1 MFPYWNYINE
11 SYVAQI
17 WPESADLDPAAYA
30 SLMSTANALCRAYA
44 PVLPDETAVPDPYKL
59 AEIITARDIW
69 SKMGGGNADHVGPDD
84 MQIPTAPLIWLARD
98 LLRPKTSPLGRL
110 R

>member
-1 MFPYWNYINE
+1 MYWNFGNDPFVF
-11 SYVAQI
+11 SV
-17 WPESADLDPAAYA
+17 WPEAVDIDSTEYAA
-30 SLMSTANALCRAYA
+30 LMNTANTLCVAYA
-44 PVLPDETAVPDPYKL
+44 PPLPVGAVISDSYLL

-69 SKMGGGNADHVGPDD
+69 SKMGGGNTESYGPDGLAV
-84 MQIPTAPLIWLARD
+84 PVAPLIWLARD